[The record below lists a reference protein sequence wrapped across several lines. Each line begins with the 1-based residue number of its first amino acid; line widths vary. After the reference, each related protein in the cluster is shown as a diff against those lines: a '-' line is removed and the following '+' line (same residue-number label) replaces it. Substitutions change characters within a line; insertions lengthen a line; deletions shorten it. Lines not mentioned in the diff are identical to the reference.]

1 MRLTELSRTHTFR
14 TAAIACA
21 AFGVMTLLLFGFIY
35 WQTAWLETQRIDQR
49 LMNEYAILLRQSPAA
64 MEADI
69 KTHYGAD
76 LHRQVFAAIF
86 APNGTPI
93 VGGLQSPPPGLADDR
108 LPHEAE
114 ALRLD
119 ERGITREMVRAVA
132 GRLKDGRL
140 LVVGRSEEDLDKLRA
155 LVLRALALGLL
166 PALAAALGIGLFASQ
181 RTIARVRRVN
191 QAIHRI
197 MQGQLSERLPSTGGM
212 DELDQLAASVNT
224 MLAEIERLLCEVKGV
239 GDNIAHDLRTPL
251 TRMRVRLERACG
263 RTNSLEEQDAVLG
276 QAIVDLDQTLAIITA
291 LLRIGELEAGQRKS
305 GFANLSL
312 VSLLQEAADLFTP
325 LADQRGLQFQLTL
338 SPDVEIRADRDLLM
352 EALVNLLD
360 NAIKFVPEH
369 GSVGLAL
376 LHTASWPVI
385 RVTDSGAGVPDHER
399 KAVLDRFYR
408 ADPSRHVPG
417 SGLGLSLVAAILRL
431 HGFSLAMHDLNP
443 GFAVDIRCNSGEE

>member
-1 MRLTELSRTHTFR
+1 VRLTELSRTHTFR

-224 MLAEIERLLCEVKGV
+224 MLAEIERLLGEVKGV

-338 SPDVEIRADRDLLM
+338 GPDVDIRGDHDLLM

-360 NAIKFVPEH
+360 NAIKFAPEH

-376 LHTASWPVI
+376 LQETSPPVI
-385 RVTDSGAGVPDHER
+385 RITDSGTGVPEHER
-399 KAVLDRFYR
+399 NSVLDRFYR

-443 GFAVDIRCNSGEE
+443 GFAVDIRCKSEEE